1 MIPEIMDSC
10 ASTSVLKSAKTS
22 LRNSSSSPHCCMA
35 SGQSIT
41 SVCVDIFFYE
51 PQDAQERII
60 NDAIE
65 MPMKQRKVV
74 EAQVA
79 AGYLLCVCC
88 AELQVGN
95 PKGKKVTVQPSHP
108 LRVFWK
114 PRTFRMWRRFYE
126 LKSSPNHAHLFI
138 SIISMKDASS

>member
-88 AELQVGN
+88 ADYKWGIQKARRSLSN
-95 PKGKKVTVQPSHP
+95 PATLSGSFGSRERSACGDSSMNLKVAPTT
-108 LRVFWK
+108 L
-114 PRTFRMWRRFYE
+114 TY
-126 LKSSPNHAHLFI
+126 SSL
-138 SIISMKDASS
+138 